1 MANTKKTQK
10 DFFNDIVA
18 LAEANGRD
26 DIVEF
31 AKGRIEVLENK
42 SKNKK
47 PTKTQVENEAL
58 KEEIYAVLTNEGAT
72 VSEIISKSNAFT
84 GMNTQKL
91 TPQLTKLVNEGRA
104 VKTMDK
110 KRALFSLA

>member
-1 MANTKKTQK
+1 MANAKKTQRK
-10 DFFNDIVA
+10 YFEEMISIFEEMGKQEYADFCQS
-18 LAEANGRD
+18 
-26 DIVEF
+26 
-31 AKGRIEVLENK
+31 RIDVLDNK

-47 PTKTQVENEAL
+47 PTKTQQENEAL
-58 KEEIYAVLTNEGAT
+58 KEEIFNVLTNEGAT
-72 VSEIISKSNAFT
+72 VSEIIGKSDVFK